1 MLSGVVVCAA
11 ITAAVA
17 GVTGAWSP
25 CGFSMVETIGSALG
39 DARRGATLVASATF
53 ALGTLLGGVL
63 TFGGLAFAGQL
74 IGGGTGGLREGL
86 GAAIALAAAV
96 ADWRGVRIAPQIRR
110 QVPERWRWSMPLPL
124 ACALYG
130 VLLGLGFT
138 TFVLA
143 FAVWALAGIS
153 FAAGDPLL
161 GAVVGL
167 AFGAGRAL
175 PVLWMAPGVRSG
187 AGERRLD
194 EMASEPRLW
203 LGLRR
208 LDALGLV
215 LCALALGGASAT
227 ASAAPVPAAGA
238 APVAAASEPSAAGGE
253 LAWQQL
259 GGSGELRNPAGAV
272 SALPG
277 EHPALGGSLIAWA
290 TPGSVTVAEHAS
302 LVPRLTI
309 AVAGVNALAV
319 SDSWLVYRQQDASGA
334 ERLVGVPLSA
344 PGPARY
350 VYGAALAGQL
360 GRPAL
365 AGTSVVFAVGTPARS
380 AIEAYDLSSG
390 RVRVLRFARR
400 GAALSNPALLG
411 GRLLFVRT
419 TRCAQQLRLGMA
431 IEPGRPRLRERTLL
445 SLPST
450 VHRDTGYER
459 RFTHAYNSASK
470 CPNRAAGPGG
480 DVQLGTTALAR
491 HGAFVTEYAPATGDA
506 QIVAL
511 RR

>member
-1 MLSGVVVCAA
+1 MVVCAA

-39 DARRGATLVASATF
+39 DARRGATLAASATF

-74 IGGGTGGLREGL
+74 IGGGAGGLREGL
-86 GAAIALAAAV
+86 GAAIALAAAI

-110 QVPERWRWSMPLPL
+110 QVPERWRWTMPLPL

-175 PVLWMAPGVRSG
+175 PVLWMAPGVRGG

-227 ASAAPVPAAGA
+227 AGA
-238 APVAAASEPSAAGGE
+238 APLAAASEPSSAGGE
-253 LAWQQL
+253 LVWQQL

-290 TPGSVTVAEHAS
+290 TAGSVTVAERAT
-302 LVPRLTI
+302 LAPRLTF
-309 AVAGVNALAV
+309 AVTGVNALAV
-319 SDSWLVYRQQDASGA
+319 SDSWLVYRQQDPTGA
-334 ERLVGVPLSA
+334 ERLVGVPLSV

-365 AGTSVVFAVGTPARS
+365 AGTSVVFAIGTPARS

-390 RVRVLRFARR
+390 RARVLRFARR

-411 GRLLFVRT
+411 GQLLFVRT

-431 IEPGRPRLRERTLL
+431 IEPRHPRLRERTLL

-450 VHRDTGYER
+450 VQRDPGYER

-470 CPNRAAGPGG
+470 CPNRAPGPGG
-480 DVQLGTTALAR
+480 ALQLGTTALAG

>member
-1 MLSGVVVCAA
+1 MCAA
-11 ITAAVA
+11 ITALVA

-39 DARRGATLVASATF
+39 DARRGATLAASATF

-63 TFGGLAFAGQL
+63 TFGGLAYAGQL
-74 IGGGTGGLREGL
+74 IGGGVDGLREGL

-215 LCALALGGASAT
+215 LCALALGGAGAT
-227 ASAAPVPAAGA
+227 ARAAPV
-238 APVAAASEPSAAGGE
+238 VAASEPSAAGGE
-253 LAWQQL
+253 LVWQQL
-259 GGSGELRNPAGAV
+259 GGSGELRNVAGAV

-290 TPGSVTVAEHAS
+290 GAGSVTVADRTS
-302 LVPRLTI
+302 LKPRLTI

-319 SDSWLVYRQQDASGA
+319 SDTWLVYRQQDPTGD

-344 PGPARY
+344 PGAARY
-350 VYGAALAGQL
+350 IYGAALAGEL
-360 GRPAL
+360 GRPSL
-365 AGTSVVFAVGTPARS
+365 AGTSVVFAIGTPARS
-380 AIEAYDLSSG
+380 SIEAYDLSSG

-400 GAALSNPALLG
+400 GAALANPSLLG

-419 TRCAQQLRLGMA
+419 TRCAQQLRLGAA
-431 IEPGRPRLRERTLL
+431 IEPGRPRVRERTLL
-445 SLPST
+445 TLPST
-450 VHRDTGYER
+450 VQRDTGYER
-459 RFTHAYNSASK
+459 RFTHAYNNASK
-470 CPNRAAGPGG
+470 CPNRGAGAGG
-480 DVQLGTTALAR
+480 GVQLGTTALGG

-506 QIVAL
+506 RIVAV